1 MNPSYTIT
9 RLSILF
15 LLLVSASNVFGQSKE
30 EIDEKLKQVEKIG
43 VQLVSNQLDAWNSKD
58 IDKFVEPYSDSVK
71 VNAFPNTLNYV
82 GKQTMKEKY
91 KRFFES
97 APQLKCEIVKRIV
110 FGNKIIDYERITGY
124 KDNWVNEAVAIYTV
138 TNNVISEVCFL
149 NKSIN

>member
-1 MNPSYTIT
+1 MKPSYTLT
-9 RLSILF
+9 RLSVLLLF
-15 LLLVSASNVFGQSKE
+15 LATVSNVLSQSKE
-30 EIDEKLKQVEKIG
+30 EIDEKLRQVEKIG
-43 VQLVSNQLDAWNSKD
+43 VQLVSNQLGAWNNKD
-58 IDKFVEPYSDSVK
+58 IDKFIEPYSDSVK
-71 VNAFPNTLNYV
+71 VKTFPSTLNYI

-91 KRFFES
+91 KRLFES

-124 KDNWVNEAVAIYTV
+124 KDNWVNEAVAIYTI